1 MADAAGRKA
10 VTVFREDLFRQ
21 VWTIPMSRLAQDSG
35 ISGNG
40 VAKVCDRLKVPYP
53 LRGKLSQE
61 GCGITILASAGASVG
76 QADVVCPT

>member
-21 VWTIPMSRLAQDSG
+21 VWTIPMSRLAQDYG

-40 VAKVCDRLKVPYP
+40 VAKVCD
-53 LRGKLSQE
+53 RGKLSQE